1 MPCPTCFLTRATAAA
16 LTGQLAES
24 LRWHA
29 FGPPAALALLL
40 WSAHSLRRGE
50 AAPPPLPRPLLVG
63 GGVVLLLYWLLR
75 LRLSAGLPADLPA
88 SLAPALELLRFP
100 TPADG

>member
-1 MPCPTCFLTRATAAA
+1 
-16 LTGQLAES
+16 
-24 LRWHA
+24 
-29 FGPPAALALLL
+29 
-40 WSAHSLRRGE
+40 
-50 AAPPPLPRPLLVG
+50 
-63 GGVVLLLYWLLR
+63 VVLLLYWLLR